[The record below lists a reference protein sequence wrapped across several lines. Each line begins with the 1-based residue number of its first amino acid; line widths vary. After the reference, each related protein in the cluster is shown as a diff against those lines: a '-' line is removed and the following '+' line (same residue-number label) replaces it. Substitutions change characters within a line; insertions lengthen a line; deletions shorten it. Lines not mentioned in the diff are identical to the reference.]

1 MIIPVVGMGIAAQY
15 IAATTAMAWFT
26 GLMIALL
33 PSVLLKAFE
42 VLLNLH
48 HQDTVRVT

>member
-26 GLMIALL
+26 GLIIALL
-33 PSVLLKAFE
+33 AAIAALLC
-42 VLLNLH
+42 
-48 HQDTVRVT
+48 